1 MENVLAYLTSYKS
14 KVATKKALEKEID
27 EMKAVISDYVLS
39 KVSRDD
45 KGKATVTVKPFTVS
59 VTACK
64 RCGLDEKTI
73 RELFPEI
80 AKEHEKVTVYD
91 RVTVD

>member
-1 MENVLAYLTSYKS
+1 MIEKGSY
-14 KVATKKALEKEID
+14 
-27 EMKAVISDYVLS
+27 EMPPIFELMKNRA
-39 KVSRDD
+39 
-45 KGKATVTVKPFTVS
+45 
-59 VTACK
+59 
-64 RCGLDEKTI
+64 GLDEKAI